1 MAEKRF
7 EKFDWN
13 SLGDI
18 TLGRSN
24 LGQSM
29 PVIVYRLMQYTIIG
43 ELQDRYG
50 EDSANEIIRS
60 AGFRAGAAFTQNV
73 LERTD
78 DFSTFIANL
87 QEKLKELSIGILR
100 IEKADLETLDIVLT
114 VSEDLDCSGLP
125 VTDDSVCVYDEGF
138 IVGIFYNFT
147 GKMFN
152 VKEVDCWATGDRTCR
167 FVANVADA

>member
-1 MAEKRF
+1 MTEKKF
-7 EKFDWN
+7 EKFDWS

-29 PVIVYRLMQYTIIG
+29 PVIVYRLMQYTVIG
-43 ELQDRYG
+43 ELKERYG
-50 EDSANEIIRS
+50 EDVANDIIRS
-60 AGFRAGAAFTQNV
+60 AGFRAGAAFTQNL
-73 LERTD
+73 LEHTD
-78 DFSTFIANL
+78 DFSTFIAHV
-87 QEKLKELSIGILR
+87 QSKLKDLSIGILR
-100 IEKADLETLDIVLT
+100 VEKADLDKMELVLT

-138 IVGIFYNFT
+138 IGGVLYDFT
-147 GKMFN
+147 GKIFN

>member
-1 MAEKRF
+1 MAKKF
-7 EKFDWN
+7 ERFDWN

-29 PVIVYRLMQYTIIG
+29 PVVVYRLMQYTVID
-43 ELQDRYG
+43 ELKDRYG
-50 EDSANEIIRS
+50 DDVANDIIRS
-60 AGFRAGAAFTQNV
+60 AGFRAGIAFAQNV
-73 LERTD
+73 LTPTD
-78 DFSTFIANL
+78 DFSTFVADL
-87 QEKLKELSIGILR
+87 QSKLKELSIGILR
-100 IEKADLETLDIVLT
+100 IEKADLDSLDLVLT

-138 IVGIFYNFT
+138 IGGILYDFT

-152 VKEVDCWATGDRTCR
+152 VTEVDCWATGDRTCR
-167 FVANVADA
+167 FVAKAIEA